1 MIDRIQFTTGAAAG
15 ADGSATATGHSTH
28 VAGKV
33 LAAYVDYVDSPP
45 AGTTD
50 FTLSDEGDPASE
62 SIVSLVNGATD
73 QKLYP
78 RRVTE
83 KNDGTDILYV
93 AGEEVYEP
101 YVVYGRLE
109 ATIAQANAGDSVT
122 VTVWVES

>member
-1 MIDRIQFTTGAAAG
+1 MIDCVHFSTGPAVG
-15 ADGSATATGHSTH
+15 ADGLATATAHSPH
-28 VAGKV
+28 VSGKV
-33 LAAYVDYVDSPP
+33 LAAHIAYVGSPP

-62 SIVSLVNGATD
+62 SIITLVDTATNV
-73 QKLYP
+73 KIAP
-78 RRVTE
+78 RRMTE

-122 VTVWVES
+122 VTVWMET